1 MTLSPG
7 MWHVVTVVAPHRIA
21 LFLQNAAND
30 YQCLLRD
37 DCQTAATRRDLFL
50 SVHSADNDGEVQLRQ
65 IRALLGSSASQW
77 PAAILVTPVREVGLR
92 TVAHEAASRGIGW
105 VSLNRWSDYLLEL
118 RREFPRLPVFS
129 ITADQTEV
137 GRIQGRQLRCLL
149 GDAGELVYI
158 QGPLGTSSSQK
169 RTAGL
174 RQDLEPYPNIRL
186 VSFNSD
192 WSSEG
197 GEKVM
202 RDWIRIFPRGKLP
215 RFVVG
220 AQNDSMASG
229 ARRALLEW
237 ARSEEKMATIFLTG
251 CDGTPAFGQRLVK
264 EGKLTATVVIPSVG
278 GKAIEELASVLASGR
293 PTSAEIVVPVSSYPA
308 FETLAKQHRRKA

>member
-1 MTLSPG
+1 MTLG
-7 MWHVVTVVAPHRIA
+7 FRLWHVVVVVAAHRIA

-37 DCQTAATRRDLFL
+37 DCQAAATRHDFL
-50 SVHSADNDGEVQLRQ
+50 LTVHSADNDGEVQLRQ
-65 IRALLGSSASQW
+65 IRTVLASPRSQW

-92 TVAHEAASRGIGW
+92 AVVHEAANQGIGW

-118 RREFPRLPVFS
+118 RREFARLPVFS
-129 ITADQTEV
+129 VTADQTEV

-149 GDAGELVYI
+149 GDVGELVYI
-158 QGPLGTSSSQK
+158 QGPLGTSSAQK

-174 RQDLEPYPNIRL
+174 RQEIERCPDVRL
-186 VSFNSD
+186 VSFHSD

-202 RDWIRIFPRGKLP
+202 RDWIHIFPRGKLP

-237 ARSEEKMATIFLTG
+237 AGSEEKMSSICLTG

-278 GKAIEELASVLASGR
+278 GKAIEELALALAGGR
-293 PTSAEIVVPVSSYPA
+293 PTSTEIVVSVSSYPA
-308 FETLAKQHRRKA
+308 LETLAKEHRRKP

>member
-1 MTLSPG
+1 
-7 MWHVVTVVAPHRIA
+7 VAAHRIA

-37 DCQTAATRRDLFL
+37 DCQATAIRRDLL
-50 SVHSADNDGEVQLRQ
+50 LTVHSADNDGEVQLRQ
-65 IRALLGSSASQW
+65 IRTVLASPRSQW
-77 PAAILVTPVREVGLR
+77 PTAILVTPVREVGLR
-92 TVAHEAASRGIGW
+92 AVAHEATSQGIGW

-118 RREFPRLPVFS
+118 RRDFPRVPVFS
-129 ITADQTEV
+129 VTADQTEV
-137 GRIQGRQLRCLL
+137 GRIQGQQLRCLL
-149 GDAGELVYI
+149 GDTGEVVYI
-158 QGPLGTSSSQK
+158 QGPLGTSSAQK

-174 RQDLEPYPNIRL
+174 RQELERCPDIRL

-197 GEKVM
+197 GERVM
-202 RDWIRIFPRGKLP
+202 GDWIHIFPRGKLP

-229 ARRALLEW
+229 ARRALLQW
-237 ARSEEKMATIFLTG
+237 AETEDKMASISLTG

-278 GKAIEELASVLASGR
+278 GRAIEELASVLAGGR
-293 PTSAEIVVPVSSYPA
+293 PSSAEIVVSVSSYP
-308 FETLAKQHRRKA
+308 TLEMLARGHRRKA